1 MIDSRAAFDC
11 SKPHAIDIEL
21 QAVVFDLVAV
31 SSAAVGFDELAATL
45 FADVALLAILV
56 TVLGA
61 VARFA
66 SWTFHPY
73 SMQRRTLEL
82 FLNLPL
88 PFSSRR
94 NFGTGA
100 KCDTLVLL

>member
-1 MIDSRAAFDC
+1 MIDSRAAFDG
-11 SKPHAIDIEL
+11 SKPHTVDIEL
-21 QAVVFDLVAV
+21 QAVAFDLIAI
-31 SSAAVGFDELAATL
+31 STAAVGFNELAVTML
-45 FADVALLAILV
+45 ADVTLLTILV
-56 TVLGA
+56 TVFGA